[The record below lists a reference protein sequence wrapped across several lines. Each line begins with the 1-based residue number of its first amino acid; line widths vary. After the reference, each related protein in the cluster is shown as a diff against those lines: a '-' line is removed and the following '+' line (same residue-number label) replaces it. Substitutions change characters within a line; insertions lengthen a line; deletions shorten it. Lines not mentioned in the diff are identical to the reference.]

1 MSLVKTLEMV
11 RLHRTPKTETFIKE
25 HFVNNSS
32 DVSPIENMLLV
43 AFNARIFIYFRTIS
57 NSPKHQPL
65 VTLKQLK
72 DLMLL
77 PTGEARLEYCKSV
90 LKRNFL

>member
-1 MSLVKTLEMV
+1 MKTLEMV
-11 RLHRTPKTETFIKE
+11 RLHRTPKTEAFIQE

-32 DVSPIENMLLV
+32 DVSPRRNMLLV
-43 AFNARIFIYFRTIS
+43 AFNAKIFIYFHTTGS
-57 NSPKHQPL
+57 SPKHQPL

-77 PTGEARLEYCKSV
+77 PTGEARLEYCKAV
-90 LKRNFL
+90 LKRAYYD

>member
-1 MSLVKTLEMV
+1 MKTLGMV
-11 RLHRTPKTETFIKE
+11 RLHRTDKTEAFINE

-32 DVSPIENMLLV
+32 VKPGDNMILV
-43 AFNARIFIYFRTIS
+43 AFEARVCIYFRTTGS
-57 NSPKHQPL
+57 SPKHQPL

-77 PTGEARLEYCKSV
+77 PTGEARLEYCKAV
-90 LKRNFL
+90 LKRTYP

>member
-1 MSLVKTLEMV
+1 METLGMV
-11 RLHRTPKTETFIKE
+11 RLHRTDKTEAFIKE

-32 DVSPIENMLLV
+32 VKPSDNMILV
-43 AFNARIFIYFRTIS
+43 AFEARVCIYFRTTGS
-57 NSPKHQPL
+57 SPKHQPL

-77 PTGEARLEYCKSV
+77 PTGEARLEYCKAV
-90 LKRNFL
+90 LKRTYP

>member
-1 MSLVKTLEMV
+1 MV
-11 RLHRTPKTETFIKE
+11 RLHRTPNTEVFIQE
-25 HFVNNSS
+25 HFVNSSS
-32 DVSPIENMLLV
+32 DVKPNENMLLV
-43 AFNARIFIYFRTIS
+43 AFEARVFIYFRTIS

-77 PTGEARLEYCKSV
+77 PTGEARLEYCKAV

>member
-1 MSLVKTLEMV
+1 MKTLKMV
-11 RLHRTPKTETFIKE
+11 RLHRTDKTETFIKE

-32 DVSPIENMLLV
+32 DVKPSDNMILV
-43 AFNARIFIYFRTIS
+43 AFEARVCIYFHTIGS
-57 NSPKHQPL
+57 SPKHQPL

-77 PTGEARLEYCKSV
+77 PTGEARLEYCKAV
-90 LKRNFL
+90 LKRNYP

>member
-1 MSLVKTLEMV
+1 MKTLEMV
-11 RLHRTPKTETFIKE
+11 RLHRTPKTEAFIQE
-25 HFVNNSS
+25 HFVNTVD
-32 DVSPIENMLLV
+32 DVSPRMNMLLI
-43 AFNARIFIYFRTIS
+43 AFEARVFIYFHTIGS
-57 NSPKHQPL
+57 SPKHQPL

>member
-1 MSLVKTLEMV
+1 MV
-11 RLHRTPKTETFIKE
+11 RLHRTPKTEAFIKE

-32 DVSPIENMLLV
+32 DVSPRENMLLV
-43 AFNARIFIYFRTIS
+43 AFEARVFIYFRTIS

>member
-1 MSLVKTLEMV
+1 MV
-11 RLHRTPKTETFIKE
+11 RLHRTPNTEAFIQE
-25 HFVNNSS
+25 HFVNTAD
-32 DVSPIENMLLV
+32 DVSPRENMLLV
-43 AFNARIFIYFRTIS
+43 AFEARVFIYFQTIGS
-57 NSPKHQPL
+57 SPKHQPL

>member
-1 MSLVKTLEMV
+1 MKTLEMV
-11 RLHRTPKTETFIKE
+11 RLHRTDKTETFIKE

-32 DVSPIENMLLV
+32 DVKPSDNMILA
-43 AFNARIFIYFRTIS
+43 AFEARVCIYFRTIGS
-57 NSPKHQPL
+57 SPKHQPL

-77 PTGEARLEYCKSV
+77 PTGEARLEYCKTV
-90 LKRNFL
+90 LKRNYP

>member
-1 MSLVKTLEMV
+1 MV

-32 DVSPIENMLLV
+32 DVSPRENMLLV
-43 AFNARIFIYFRTIS
+43 ALNARIFIYFRTIS
-57 NSPKHQPL
+57 NSPNHQPL

-77 PTGEARLEYCKSV
+77 PTGEARLEYCKAV
-90 LKRNFL
+90 LKRAYP

>member
-1 MSLVKTLEMV
+1 MV
-11 RLHRTPKTETFIKE
+11 RLHRTPKTEAFIKE

-32 DVSPIENMLLV
+32 DVSPRENMLLV
-43 AFNARIFIYFRTIS
+43 AFEARVFIYFQTIGS
-57 NSPKHQPL
+57 SPKHQPL

-72 DLMLL
+72 ELMCM

>member
-1 MSLVKTLEMV
+1 MKTIEMV
-11 RLHRTPKTETFIKE
+11 RLHRTPKTEAFIKE

-32 DVSPIENMLLV
+32 DVSPRENMLLV
-43 AFNARIFIYFRTIS
+43 AFEARVFIYFRTIS

>member
-1 MSLVKTLEMV
+1 METLGMV
-11 RLHRTPKTETFIKE
+11 RLHRTPNTEVFIQE

-32 DVSPIENMLLV
+32 VKPGDNMILV
-43 AFNARIFIYFRTIS
+43 AFEARVCIYFRATGT
-57 NSPKHQPL
+57 SPKHQPL

-77 PTGEARLEYCKSV
+77 PTGEARLEYCKAV
-90 LKRNFL
+90 LKRTYP

>member
-1 MSLVKTLEMV
+1 MKTIEMI
-11 RLHRTPKTETFIKE
+11 RLHRTPKTEAFIKE

-32 DVSPIENMLLV
+32 DVSPRENMLLV
-43 AFNARIFIYFRTIS
+43 AFEARVFIYFQTIGS
-57 NSPKHQPL
+57 SPKHQPL

-77 PTGEARLEYCKSV
+77 PTGEARLEYCKAV
-90 LKRNFL
+90 LKRNYP

>member
-1 MSLVKTLEMV
+1 MKTLEMV
-11 RLHRTPKTETFIKE
+11 RIHRTDKTEAFIKE

-32 DVSPIENMLLV
+32 DVSPRENMLLV
-43 AFNARIFIYFRTIS
+43 AFDARIFIYFRTIS

-77 PTGEARLEYCKSV
+77 PTGEARLEYCKTV
-90 LKRNFL
+90 LKRSYP

>member
-1 MSLVKTLEMV
+1 MKTIEMV
-11 RLHRTPKTETFIKE
+11 RLHRTPKTEAFIKE

-32 DVSPIENMLLV
+32 DVSPRENMLLV
-43 AFNARIFIYFRTIS
+43 AFNAGIFIYFHTIG

-72 DLMLL
+72 DLMLM
-77 PTGEARLEYCKSV
+77 PTGEARLEYCKAA
-90 LKRNFL
+90 LKRAYYD

>member
-1 MSLVKTLEMV
+1 MV
-11 RLHRTPKTETFIKE
+11 RLHRTPNTEVFIQE

-32 DVSPIENMLLV
+32 DVKPNENMILV
-43 AFNARIFIYFRTIS
+43 AFEARVFICFRTIS

-77 PTGEARLEYCKSV
+77 PTGEARLEYCKTV
-90 LKRNFL
+90 LKRTYP

>member
-1 MSLVKTLEMV
+1 MKTLDMV
-11 RLHRTPKTETFIKE
+11 RLHRTPNTEVFIQE

-32 DVSPIENMLLV
+32 DASPRENMLLV
-43 AFNARIFIYFRTIS
+43 AFDARIFIYFRTTS

-77 PTGEARLEYCKSV
+77 PTGEARLEYCKAV
-90 LKRNFL
+90 LKRTYP